1 MPSSSEQNAKST
13 MTYMFA
19 CVLITLVY
27 YRSPQRVVFEYIGK
41 MFALR
46 WLSAFFVGFQYL
58 GLCPRPWDCA
68 TAADFPELCVCIR
81 YSVSEFLQTSPCIH
95 KL

>member
-1 MPSSSEQNAKST
+1 

-46 WLSAFFVGFQYL
+46 
-58 GLCPRPWDCA
+58 
-68 TAADFPELCVCIR
+68 
-81 YSVSEFLQTSPCIH
+81 
-95 KL
+95 